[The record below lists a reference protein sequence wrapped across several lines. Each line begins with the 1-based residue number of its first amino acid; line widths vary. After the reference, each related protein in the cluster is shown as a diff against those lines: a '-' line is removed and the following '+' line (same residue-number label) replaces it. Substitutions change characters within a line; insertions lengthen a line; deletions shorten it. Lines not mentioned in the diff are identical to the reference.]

1 MFRAGEKSAENKAAD
16 EADVGELVEE
26 AVVDVHAGKVRIST
40 PPVRDQR
47 YKTVFA
53 LTRGISVTRF
63 DEFRHLGKNNSSFM

>member
-47 YKTVFA
+47 YKTFFA
-53 LTRGISVTRF
+53 LPAALNMLYIF
-63 DEFRHLGKNNSSFM
+63 

>member
-40 PPVRDQR
+40 PPVRD
-47 YKTVFA
+47 
-53 LTRGISVTRF
+53 
-63 DEFRHLGKNNSSFM
+63 